1 MRTNLPKIYLGL
13 ATLAALPLFA
23 THEAVERISRATEVF
38 NEIMATPDK
47 GIPTDLLERAKC
59 IAIIPG
65 MKKAG
70 FIVGAKYGKGV
81 MVCRTA
87 NGWSGPST
95 ARIEGG
101 SVGAQIG
108 GGEVDVVLAVMN
120 DEGARRLMRN
130 EFTLGADAGV
140 MAGPVGRSAQAG
152 TDAKMTAGIL
162 AWSRSRGLF
171 AGIALDGATLR
182 SDDKDNEAIYAKHV
196 THEDILTGK
205 VAPPSAAQPLYDA
218 LNKHSATRPV
228 TQRHSEST
236 TAVGR

>member
-1 MRTNLPKIYLGL
+1 MRTNLPKIYLGM

-23 THEAVERISRATEVF
+23 THEAVERIGRATEVF

-87 NGWSGPST
+87 NGWSGSST
-95 ARIEGG
+95 VRIEGG

-108 GGEVDVVLAVMN
+108 GGEVDLVLAVTN
-120 DEGARRLMRN
+120 EEGARKLMRD

-182 SDDKDNEAIYAKHV
+182 SDDKDNQTIYGEK
-196 THEDILTGK
+196 TRHEDILTGK
-205 VAPPSAAQPLYDA
+205 VAAPAAAQPLHAA
-218 LNKHSATRPV
+218 LNRYVATKAV
-228 TQRHSEST
+228 SQQR
-236 TAVGR
+236 